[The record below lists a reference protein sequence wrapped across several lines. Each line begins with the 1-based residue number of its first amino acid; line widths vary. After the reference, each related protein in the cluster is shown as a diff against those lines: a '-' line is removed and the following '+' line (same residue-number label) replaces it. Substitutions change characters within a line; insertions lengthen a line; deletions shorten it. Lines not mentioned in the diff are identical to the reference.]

1 MDDLP
6 DKTHP
11 PPADAG
17 SSDARSDDAIRYIRD
32 KIDQLLLIMG
42 TLPLQPEELDDET
55 LLELDPI
62 GIIADSFAQVLEH
75 QREINK
81 ELTLARDELEAIV
94 DSAGAAIVVV
104 DEKMQ
109 VDTCNQRSME
119 LFFPSMRDVQGI
131 PLCDLLCDPANP
143 VESRMF
149 QAITEEGSQGES
161 EDIVHHDL
169 YYRLVAT
176 PVRDSEGRVL
186 RVIYLYADISE
197 QKRIQESL
205 LRSER
210 RYHSLYST
218 MREGVALHLPVG
230 DDDFRVM
237 EVNQSFH
244 QLFDDRTPLIG
255 LRTRELYGGAAE
267 LCREVFFRVLQSG
280 EPEGFDM
287 PDGATGRVFR
297 VSVFTP
303 GSGQVAAIF
312 DDITERK
319 QAEQQIEQLAY
330 FDSLTGLPNRALL
343 FHRLNEAAAY
353 AKRQGQQMAVLFVDL
368 DGFKPIN
375 DSLGHAV
382 GDMLLKE
389 VSNRLRRCIR
399 ESDTVARLGGDEFLV
414 LLPAVQRY
422 MDIIR
427 VADGL
432 LEAVS
437 EPFELEHREICIS
450 ASIGIALYPTDSD
463 SAPDLIRDADI
474 AMYAAK
480 KKQRGSYQFFSESL
494 NKQVHE
500 RVELEAWLRLA
511 LKRDEFHLRYQ
522 PQVDMRS
529 GRIVGVEALLRWDS
543 PEHGSISPDRFVP
556 VAEESGLIVALGEW
570 VLRHACAQMKEW
582 LDAGLPL
589 QRMSVNLAGPQ
600 IQHSNLIPLVRSA
613 LEESQLE
620 GGRLELEITENFI
633 MREAESTVEVLLALQ
648 AMGVGLAIDD
658 FGTGRS
664 SLSYLKRLPVN
675 RLKIDREFVR
685 DIPQDGNDIAITQA
699 IIALGRALQLEVI
712 AEGVE
717 TEEQKQ
723 FLLAADC
730 VIVQGFLFD
739 RPLLPQELEVRIAD
753 SY

>member
-1 MDDLP
+1 MDSPSNNERKRP
-6 DKTHP
+6 DGKGVSAP
-11 PPADAG
+11 Q
-17 SSDARSDDAIRYIRD
+17 SDEAIRYIRD
-32 KIDQLLLIMG
+32 KINQLLLIMG
-42 TLPLQPEELDDET
+42 TLPLRPEELDDET

-81 ELTLARDELEAIV
+81 ELTLARDEVTAIV
-94 DSAGAAIVVV
+94 DSAGAAIIVV
-104 DEKMQ
+104 DDQMR
-109 VDTCNQRSME
+109 VDICNQRS
-119 LFFPSMRDVQGI
+119 LDQFFPGMRNVQGQQ
-131 PLCDLLCDPANP
+131 LCDLLCDPANP
-143 VESRMF
+143 VEARLF
-149 QAITEEGSQGES
+149 QAIMEQGAQGVS
-161 EDIVHHDL
+161 EDIVHHNA

-176 PVRDSEGRVL
+176 PVRDPNGQVL

-205 LRSER
+205 RRSER
-210 RYHSLYST
+210 RYHSLYSA

-237 EVNQSFH
+237 EVNRSFQ
-244 QLFDDRTPLIG
+244 QLFDDRAPLVG
-255 LRTRELYGGAAE
+255 QRTRELYGNASD
-267 LCREVFFRVLQSG
+267 LCREVFFRVLDSG

-287 PDGATGRVFR
+287 PDSATGRVFH

-312 DDITERK
+312 DDVTERK
-319 QAEQQIEQLAY
+319 HAEQQIEQLAY
-330 FDSLTGLPNRALL
+330 FDPLTGLPNRALL
-343 FHRLNEAAAY
+343 FHRLSETGAY

-389 VSNRLRRCIR
+389 VSNRLRRCVR

-422 MDIIR
+422 MDITR

-437 EPFELEHREICIS
+437 EPFDLEHREICIS
-450 ASIGIALYPTDSD
+450 ASIGIAIYPTDSD
-463 SAPDLIRDADI
+463 NAPDLIRDADI

-500 RVELEAWLRLA
+500 RVELEAWLRQA

-522 PQVDMRS
+522 PQVNMQS
-529 GRIVGVEALLRWDS
+529 GQIVSVEALLRWDS

-589 QRMSVNLAGPQ
+589 QSMSVNLAGPQ
-600 IQHSNLIPLVRSA
+600 IQHSNLVPLVRSA
-613 LEESQLE
+613 LTESGLNGE
-620 GGRLELEITENFI
+620 RLELEITENFI
-633 MREAESTVEVLLALQ
+633 MREAESTVEVLSALK

-685 DIPQDGNDIAITQA
+685 DIPQDSNDIAITQA
-699 IIALGRALQLEVI
+699 IIALGRALQLEVV

-730 VIVQGFLFD
+730 VVAQGFLFAK
-739 RPLLPQELEVRIAD
+739 PLLPEEIAARLL
-753 SY
+753 